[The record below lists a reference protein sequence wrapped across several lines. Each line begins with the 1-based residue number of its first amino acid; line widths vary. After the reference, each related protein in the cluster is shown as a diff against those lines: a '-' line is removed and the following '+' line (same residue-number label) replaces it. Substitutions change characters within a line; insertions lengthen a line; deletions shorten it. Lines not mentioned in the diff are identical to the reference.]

1 MVKFSPW
8 HCAASTRRRT
18 QQHRAP
24 SLLTRTPRPP
34 QSLNKHGLLTGPWRP
49 RQAGP
54 GPLGPSRVDWQSW
67 ALPEAPAPAPAV
79 PLAGPSP
86 VTLPGPSHPQ
96 VITIFNL
103 VEVVLQ
109 AEATALKYSAVLKR
123 PGTEGLLDPQDQLGC
138 GNHKEEQD

>member
-1 MVKFSPW
+1 MGP
-8 HCAASTRRRT
+8 RR
-18 QQHRAP
+18 
-24 SLLTRTPRPP
+24 L
-34 QSLNKHGLLTGPWRP
+34 
-49 RQAGP
+49 RQAEP
-54 GPLGPSRVDWQSW
+54 VPLGPSRVDWQSW

-79 PLAGPSP
+79 PLTGPSP
-86 VTLPGPSHPQ
+86 VTLPGPPHPQ

-138 GNHKEEQD
+138 GDHKEEQD